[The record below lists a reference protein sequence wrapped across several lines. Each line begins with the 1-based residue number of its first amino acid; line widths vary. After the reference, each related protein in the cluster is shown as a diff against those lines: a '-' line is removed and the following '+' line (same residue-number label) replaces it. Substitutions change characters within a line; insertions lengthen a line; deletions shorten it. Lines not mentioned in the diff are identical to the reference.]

1 MARALNQEIRL
12 WNLGKMLWQKSQKQT
27 EIHSMSK
34 RSRQKRSILIKS
46 VIWAHVFQF
55 VDCKMLWKELW
66 NEKKSRGSEGE
77 IQEMRQCLDG
87 NDQWVCGEVHEET
100 FW

>member
-1 MARALNQEIRL
+1 
-12 WNLGKMLWQKSQKQT
+12 MLRQKSQKQT
-27 EIHSMSK
+27 EIHAMSK
-34 RSRQKRSILIKS
+34 CSRQKFFSTSHNWEINE
-46 VIWAHVFQF
+46 IWAWVFQLE
-55 VDCKMLWKELW
+55 DCKMLWKELW